1 MAIQRGVDK
10 WKMKNWFT
18 VRAPK
23 VFNDAAVG
31 EMPANDEKAAVG
43 RNVTVSL
50 DYLTKNPSHAYTNV
64 VLKITEVKGDAAQT
78 KLVRIELLQS
88 YMRSFVRRY
97 RSVSSAVIPVTSKDG
112 ASAVVKLIAVT
123 RSRAAHTKISGVRR
137 EMSDFTKSY
146 FAENDMDSITGA
158 IIEGK
163 FQAELGAK
171 LGHITDL
178 NKVEVRKIELK

>member
-1 MAIQRGVDK
+1 MSRRSRRHWASVS
-10 WKMKNWFT
+10 
-18 VRAPK
+18 
-23 VFNDAAVG
+23 AV
-31 EMPANDEKAAVG
+31 ASWVCC
-43 RNVTVSL
+43 
-50 DYLTKNPSHAYTNV
+50 
-64 VLKITEVKGDAAQT
+64 IW
-78 KLVRIELLQS
+78 
-88 YMRSFVRRY
+88 RSY

-123 RSRAAHTKISGVRR
+123 RSSAAHTKISGVRR